1 MQIES
6 LDIRCCRHDG
16 SSVPGALMRD
26 GQSQEGME
34 FLVYTL
40 NCADGQS
47 ASMFGFAGR
56 SALGAGHLAAASLRE
71 FFVGR
76 HALDREKAWQ
86 DWRTADRWWHH
97 LPIYSYGPI
106 DCCLWIVGA
115 QAAEQPLWRYMG
127 GVRGEVPVYCS
138 SMVLPDA
145 DAYAAEA
152 AAVKAAGMKAYKTH
166 PPGRTVEEDIEIH
179 RAVREAVGDAFTLMA
194 DPVQPYTLEEAV
206 RFGRELEKLGYK
218 WLEEPL
224 PDEAFG
230 ALRELTRVLDIPV
243 VGTEVLA
250 KHPYSVA
257 ECLATRVVDVVRAD
271 PSWTG
276 GITGT
281 LKTAHLAESFHTNC
295 ELHTCILHPLELVN
309 LHLNGAMANSTYFE
323 LLWPTDI
330 FNFGLKDDLPIKD
343 GIATMPQT
351 PGLGIDLDWDLID
364 NATFATV

>member
-1 MQIES
+1 MKIES
-6 LDIRCCRHDG
+6 LDIRCCRHEG
-16 SSVPGALMRD
+16 SSVPGASMRD
-26 GQSQEGME
+26 GQSQDAME

-40 NCADGQS
+40 NTEDGQS

-76 HALDREKAWQ
+76 NALDREQAWQ

-97 LPIYSYGPI
+97 LPIYNYGPV
-106 DCCLWIVGA
+106 DCCLWILGA
-115 QAAEQPLWRYMG
+115 QDAGQPLWRYMG
-127 GVRGEVPVYCS
+127 GVRDQVPVYCS

-152 AAVKAAGMKAYKTH
+152 ATVKAAGMKAYKTH
-166 PPGRTVEEDIEIH
+166 PPGRSVDEDIEIH
-179 RAVREAVGDAFTLMA
+179 RAVRAAVGDDFTLMA

-257 ECLATRVVDVVRAD
+257 ECLATRVVDAVRAD
-271 PSWTG
+271 ASWTG

-281 LKTAHLAESFHTNC
+281 LKTAHLAESFHANC

-309 LHLNGAMANSTYFE
+309 LHLNGAIANSSYFE
-323 LLWPTDI
+323 LLWPTET
-330 FNFGLKDDLPIKD
+330 FNFGLAEDLPIKD
-343 GIATMPQT
+343 GIATMPQA

-364 NATFATV
+364 NTTFAKL